1 MSIKKKIVLSIS
13 TCLLIALIVVGVYVY
28 SLFNTPLI
36 IMDEIMPVASMN
48 LQIYLSD
55 TIVLAKVFSDNNSK
69 MITCKKQIQNGE
81 KTYNKL
87 ITDTQLEIKE
97 V

>member
-55 TIVLAKVFSDNNSK
+55 TIVLAKVVSDNNSK